1 MSMRREDNNTI
12 VLSGNVVNDEY
23 YLKEFKSNKDT
34 DGKLLKLKL
43 HSTSGNKHNYFD
55 IALWNANAQFILEK
69 VKKNDLI
76 EIIGHLES
84 GSYSKDNEKV
94 YFLSIVA
101 DKVKIIQTA
110 YEVELEEKREIIKH
124 ANTSSYSAVDV
135 PTAEGL
141 IEDDLISSRDL
152 ENYKNSYD
160 KEDFVFNFEL
170 EEALEK
176 EKLEAKKEKALVM

>member
-12 VLSGNVVNDEY
+12 LLSGNVVNDEY
-23 YLKEFKSNKDT
+23 YVKEFKSNKDT

-43 HSTSGNKHNYFD
+43 HNTSGNKHNYFD

-69 VKKNDLI
+69 VKKDDLI

-101 DKVKIIQTA
+101 DRVKIIKTA
-110 YEVELEEKREIIKH
+110 FEAELEEKEQLLHRLILPL
-124 ANTSSYSAVDV
+124 AVIV
-135 PTAEGL
+135 QKICQRPNSLLKTKKGV
-141 IEDDLISSRDL
+141 
-152 ENYKNSYD
+152 NY
-160 KEDFVFNFEL
+160 
-170 EEALEK
+170 EK
-176 EKLEAKKEKALVM
+176 KF

>member
-23 YLKEFKSNKDT
+23 YVKEFKSNKDT
-34 DGKLLKLKL
+34 YGKLLKLKL
-43 HSTSGNKHNYFD
+43 HNTSGNKHNYFD

-69 VKKNDLI
+69 VKKDDLI

-101 DKVKIIQTA
+101 DRVKIIKTA
-110 YEVELEEKREIIKH
+110 FEAELEEKRAIV
-124 ANTSSYSAVDV
+124 AQAYSNASRYSEVDM
-135 PTAEGL
+135 PTAESI
-141 IEDDLISSRDL
+141 IED
-152 ENYKNSYD
+152 
-160 KEDFVFNFEL
+160 
-170 EEALEK
+170 
-176 EKLEAKKEKALVM
+176 

>member
-23 YLKEFKSNKDT
+23 YVKEFKSNKDT

-43 HSTSGNKHNYFD
+43 HNTSGNKHNYFD

-69 VKKNDLI
+69 VKKDDLI

-101 DKVKIIQTA
+101 DRVKIIKTA
-110 YEVELEEKREIIKH
+110 FEAELEEKRAIV
-124 ANTSSYSAVDV
+124 AQAYSNASRYSEVDM
-135 PTAEGL
+135 PTAESI
-141 IEDDLISSRDL
+141 IED
-152 ENYKNSYD
+152 
-160 KEDFVFNFEL
+160 
-170 EEALEK
+170 
-176 EKLEAKKEKALVM
+176 